1 MRKGNI
7 IAKQFAN
14 NTVDCFIYAVEK
26 SLDSYKFNL
35 LHNKQLFINQ
45 LKSRNLATRIID
57 EGAIDENSGMNFNEY
72 VAILSGNTD
81 LLDKAKLEKKQAVLE
96 SERHTYYLNKSR
108 SKAKLEEH
116 RIAIEHNN
124 TIIARIEKDWQYL
137 NQVAPIDKKSG
148 ERPNPLKLDSVESTD
163 VTDLGKKLREINDK
177 ARTDDDYMKIGT
189 LFDFRILVRSEKTK
203 KDGLDLI
210 INKFMVEGLDGI
222 KYTYNNGYLANDP
235 QLAVNNFI
243 NALERMP
250 KMIDKYKEDTLSHE
264 KDIPVLEEIINET
277 WGKENELQQI
287 NEELAT
293 LNRKIQLSLKQ
304 TEKSND
310 KTIMDEDPV
319 IGIPQEQKL
328 VSGSD
333 IVIDYQEQHSVTEK
347 KQNLKVIKGPRV

>member
-1 MRKGNI
+1 M
-7 IAKQFAN
+7 
-14 NTVDCFIYAVEK
+14 EK

-108 SKAKLEEH
+108 SKAKLQEH
-116 RIAIEHNN
+116 FLAIEHNN
-124 TIIARIEKDWQYL
+124 TIIARLEKDWQYL

-148 ERPNPLKLDSVESTD
+148 KRPNPLKLDSIESTD
-163 VTDLGKKLREINDK
+163 ITDLGEKLKELNAK
-177 ARTDDDYMKIGT
+177 VRTDDDYMKIGT
-189 LFDFRILVRSEKTK
+189 LFDFRILVRSEKTQ

-243 NALERMP
+243 NALERIP
-250 KMIDKYKEDTLSHE
+250 KMIDKYKEDNISHE
-264 KDIPVLEEIINET
+264 KNIPVLEEIIHET
-277 WGKENELQQI
+277 WNKENELQQI
-287 NEELAT
+287 NEELNT

-304 TEKSND
+304 TEKSNG
-310 KTIMDEDPV
+310 KSTIDNDPV
-319 IGIPQEQKL
+319 IGIPKEQKL

-333 IVIDYQEQHSVTEK
+333 VIIDYQEQRPTTETRK
-347 KQNLKVIKGPRV
+347 NLKLIKGPRV